1 MKLFKTA
8 TTPITKF
15 DVRFENVTFGYI
27 KDHNIVN
34 RASFYIKDQSTV
46 ALVGASGS
54 GKTTLTRLIS
64 RMWDPGKGRITIGGA
79 PISRISQQELAN
91 YVTYISATT
100 LLPDDTLY
108 NAIWS
113 ANPNASP
120 ELVFEAIENACVIDF
135 AWELPDGMHTQLRHP
150 ECHLSDQEKL
160 RIQIARAMLK
170 NTPILLLD
178 ETVTTSGAMDMI
190 YLQKAKQE
198 LIKDKTVIIITRN
211 PETIKDADQVFVLH
225 NGKLEEHSNAVFYYN
240 HTHQWNLQ
248 LEF

>member
-8 TTPITKF
+8 TTTITRF
-15 DVRFENVTFGYI
+15 DIRFENVSFGYI

-34 RASFYIKDQSTV
+34 RVSFYVKDQNTV
-46 ALVGASGS
+46 ALVGATGS
-54 GKTTLTRLIS
+54 GKTTLTGLIS
-64 RMWDPGKGRITIGGA
+64 RMWDPKKGRIKIGGV
-79 PISRISQQELAN
+79 PISRMPQQQLAN
-91 YVTYISATT
+91 YVTLISATT
-100 LLPDDTLY
+100 PLPDDTLY

-113 ANPNASP
+113 ANPKASP
-120 ELVFEAIENACVIDF
+120 EQVFEVLENARVIDF

-150 ECHLSDQEKL
+150 ECHLSEPEKL

-178 ETVTTSGAMDMI
+178 ETVATSGAMDML

-211 PETIKDADQVFVLH
+211 PETIKNADQVFVLH
-225 NGKLEEHSNAVFYYN
+225 DGKLEEHSNAVFYYN

>member
-8 TTPITKF
+8 IATPTRF
-15 DVRFENVTFGYI
+15 DIRFENVSFGYI
-27 KDHNIVN
+27 KDHNIIDRV
-34 RASFYIKDQSTV
+34 SFQIKDQNTV

-54 GKTTLTRLIS
+54 GKTTLAGLIS
-64 RMWDPGKGRITIGGA
+64 RMWDSKKGRITIGGI
-79 PISRISQQELAN
+79 PISRIPQHQLAD
-91 YVTYISATT
+91 YVMLISAATP
-100 LLPDDTLY
+100 LPDDTLY

-113 ANPNASP
+113 ANPKASP
-120 ELVFEAIENACVIDF
+120 EQVFEALENARVIDF
-135 AWELPDGMHTQLRHP
+135 AWELPDGMHTHLQHP

-160 RIQIARAMLK
+160 RIQMARALLK
-170 NTPILLLD
+170 NTPVLLLD
-178 ETVTTSGAMDMI
+178 ETVTPCGPVDMI

-198 LIKDKTVIIITRN
+198 LIKNKTVIIITRN

-225 NGKLEEHSNAVFYYN
+225 NGKIEEHSNPVFYYN